1 MTSRGDKVAP
11 GGITPIQQM
20 VSSCSGAI
28 LTSLLVTPLDV
39 VKIRLQAQQNPFL
52 KGRCFVYCNGLM
64 DHLCVC
70 ENGNSKVWYKAPGH
84 FNGTLDAFV
93 KIGRHEG
100 IKSLWSGLPPTL
112 VMAVPATVIYFTCY
126 DQLCGALKVR
136 LKEHA
141 DKAPLFAGAI
151 ARVGSVTVIS
161 PLELIRTKLQD
172 VPFSAMYWYNYEQGK
187 AWLCKRYNT
196 TEPTF
201 AITFLSG
208 AASGSIASIATLPFD
223 VVKTRRQRYLLAV
236 SSSGKTSSSTLSVMS
251 RIVAENGISGLFAG
265 FLPRLI
271 KVAPACA
278 IMISSYEFGK
288 AFFHKRNQETRLL
301 RLQPGNS

>member
-1 MTSRGDKVAP
+1 MTSKGHEMAP
-11 GGITPIQQM
+11 RSITPIQQM

-39 VKIRLQAQQNPFL
+39 VKIRLQAQKNQLL
-52 KGRCFVYCNGLM
+52 KGRCFLYCNGLM

-93 KIGRHEG
+93 KIIRHEG
-100 IKSLWSGLPPTL
+100 IKALWSGLPPTL
-112 VMAVPATVIYFTCY
+112 VMAVPATMIYFTCY
-126 DQLCGALKVR
+126 DQLCAAMKVR
-136 LKEHA
+136 LGDHA

-151 ARVGSVTVIS
+151 ARVGSVTMIS
-161 PLELIRTKLQD
+161 PLELIRTKLQSQKQSYRELSACIRSAVEAGGWLSLWRGWGPTLLRD
-172 VPFSAMYWYNYEQGK
+172 VPFSAMYWYNYERGK
-187 AWLCKRYNT
+187 AWMCDRYGT

-208 AASGSIASIATLPFD
+208 AASGS
-223 VVKTRRQRYLLAV
+223 V
-236 SSSGKTSSSTLSVMS
+236 SCQ
-251 RIVAENGISGLFAG
+251 G

-278 IMISSYEFGK
+278 IMISTYEFGK
-288 AFFHKRNQETRLL
+288 TFFHKYNTRLVTQ
-301 RLQPGNS
+301 LQPGNS